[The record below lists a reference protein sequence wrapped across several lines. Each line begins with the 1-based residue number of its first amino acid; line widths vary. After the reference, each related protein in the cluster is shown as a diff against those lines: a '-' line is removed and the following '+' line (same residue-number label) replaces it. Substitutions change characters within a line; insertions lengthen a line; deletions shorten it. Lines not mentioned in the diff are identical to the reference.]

1 LEDVFLDQ
9 NEQETL
15 WSIFDS
21 YCKTVIRNTSRDIGR
36 RYKRQLRNEVLVD
49 FSSGGF
55 LDETTVDHDFS
66 IERQF
71 ITYKGE
77 SYPVKSCRLY
87 EILTQLP
94 AKQLEVIIL
103 KYWCKHTDKK
113 AADLIGVTVRTV
125 RNRRSRAQKKIQTRW
140 KGV

>member
-1 LEDVFLDQ
+1 MDQ

-55 LDETTVDHDFS
+55 LDETTVDQDFS

-71 ITYKGE
+71 IAYKGE

-87 EILTQLP
+87 EILMQLP

-103 KYWCKHTDKK
+103 KYW
-113 AADLIGVTVRTV
+113 
-125 RNRRSRAQKKIQTRW
+125 
-140 KGV
+140 

>member
-55 LDETTVDHDFS
+55 LDETTVDQDFS

-71 ITYKGE
+71 ITYKVNIPCQE
-77 SYPVKSCRLY
+77 LQ
-87 EILTQLP
+87 I
-94 AKQLEVIIL
+94 
-103 KYWCKHTDKK
+103 
-113 AADLIGVTVRTV
+113 VRDIDAIT
-125 RNRRSRAQKKIQTRW
+125 SQAT
-140 KGV
+140 

>member
-1 LEDVFLDQ
+1 MDQ

-55 LDETTVDHDFS
+55 LDEATQSQEFPS
-66 IERQF
+66 ERLF
-71 ITYKGE
+71 VTYKAQ
-77 SYPVKSCRLY
+77 SYPVKSLKLY
-87 EILTQLP
+87 EMLMQLP
-94 AKQLEVIIL
+94 PKQLEVIVL
-103 KYWCKHTDKK
+103 KYWCKHTDQQV
-113 AADLIGVTVRTV
+113 ADLIGVTARTV
-125 RNRRSRAQKKIQTRW
+125 RNRRTFAQKKIRTRW
-140 KGV
+140 KGE